1 MLTGDLQKEG
11 PKGANAK
18 LKIGEITNFTG
29 IGQDYEIPINPE
41 ITLDT
46 DKETVQQCSQKIMQK
61 LKDLGYLE

>member
-18 LKIGEITNFTG
+18 VKMGEITNFTG
-29 IGQDYEIPINPE
+29 IDQEYESPLNPE

-46 DKETVQQCSQKIMQK
+46 DNETIQQCSQKIMQR